1 MGLLRNTRQA
11 PKIAGDKR
19 CSFYFLSVCDKEKT
33 FYNIDS
39 RTGLEFKEEEFTR

>member
-1 MGLLRNTRQA
+1 MALLRNTRQA
-11 PKIAGDKR
+11 QKIAADKR
-19 CSFYFLSVCDKEKT
+19 CSVSDKEKT